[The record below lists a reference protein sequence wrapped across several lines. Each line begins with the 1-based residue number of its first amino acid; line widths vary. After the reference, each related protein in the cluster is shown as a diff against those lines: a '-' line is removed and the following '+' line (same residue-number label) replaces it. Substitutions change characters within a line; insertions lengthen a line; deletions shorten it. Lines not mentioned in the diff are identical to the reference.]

1 MEGSGKSG
9 DYINASWMNPNN
21 SEQMKKEM
29 YPMLEQNLC
38 RNISFISCQ
47 GPLPNTCD
55 KHLQLILEQKI
66 DAVVMLTRLEEA
78 NAKRKE
84 I

>member
-1 MEGSGKSG
+1 
-9 DYINASWMNPNN
+9 MNPNN
-21 SEQMKKEM
+21 SEQLKKEM
-29 YPMLEQNLC
+29 YPTLENNVC

-47 GPLPNTCD
+47 GPLTNTCD
-55 KHLQLILEQKI
+55 KHLQLIFEQKI

-78 NAKRKE
+78 NAKRKY